1 MKTADLQ
8 GRTRRVDRGFTLIE
22 MLVVLALVAFLASLL
37 SPALG
42 RAKGKARTI
51 ACVGNLRQLGIAVRT
66 YAEDRQGTLPAAEL
80 LPSQPVDAAHLLPR
94 IADLLAPELGTTTQA
109 LSQVFRCP
117 EDRRR
122 RWEREG
128 ASYEWNTDLNG
139 RRIDETRNAQFH
151 VVTAIRAESGDILQ
165 TSTNGT
171 VAFPP
176 TTTPLLYN
184 YDPVHPRP
192 PRSARNAVFM
202 DGHVDSLDTM
212 LR

>member
-1 MKTADLQ
+1 MNSHPSPRWPRPEA
-8 GRTRRVDRGFTLIE
+8 RGFTLIE
-22 MLVVLALVAFLASLL
+22 LLVTLAIVAILASLL
-37 SPALG
+37 LPALG
-42 RAKGKARTI
+42 RAKGKARSI
-51 ACVGNLRQLGIAVRT
+51 ACVSNLRQLGIAVRS
-66 YAEDRQGTLPAAEL
+66 YAEDRQGVLPAAAL
-80 LPSQPVDAAHLLPR
+80 LPSQPVDAAHPLPR
-94 IADLLAPELGTTTQA
+94 IADLLAPEMSSGTQA
-109 LSQVFRCP
+109 VSQVFRCP
-117 EDRRR
+117 EDRPR

-128 ASYEWNTDLNG
+128 ASYEWNTELNG

-151 VVTAIRAESGDILQ
+151 VVAAIRVESGDVLQ

-184 YDPVHPRP
+184 YDPLHPRP

-202 DGHVDSLDTM
+202 DGHVESLDAM